1 MKRLRLIFGLIY
13 VVILVIAAAFLLP
26 DYWYLWL
33 ILALIVLIR
42 SITWI
47 PRKQDFE
54 CAKCKTR
61 FSKEKRRFSFTPK
74 PADLY
79 ENQKALKCP
88 NCGSSDIVLIQEKTK
103 KN

>member
-13 VVILVIAAAFLLP
+13 IALLVIAAAFLLP

-33 ILALIVLIR
+33 ILTLIVLMR
-42 SITWI
+42 LITWMS
-47 PRKQDFE
+47 RKQDYE

-61 FSKEKRRFSFTPK
+61 FSKEKRRFSFAPK

-79 ENQKALKCP
+79 GNEKTLKCP
-88 NCGSSDIVLIQEKTK
+88 NCGSRDVALINEKK
-103 KN
+103 KQN